1 MIFGGNKNRLVQ
13 DSCRACN
20 SAIHSPAG
28 KQGMSDS
35 CRELQNCKP
44 GTMQEATCGGVGW
57 FYRVIALVVYAI
69 GLLGH

>member
-1 MIFGGNKNRLVQ
+1 MIFGGNKKRIVQ

-44 GTMQEATCGGVGW
+44 GTMQEATCGGVG
-57 FYRVIALVVYAI
+57 LVLPRHRPSGYAI